1 MSETRSYYAVIP
13 AEVRYDKSLPANAK
27 LLYGEITALCS
38 EKGFC
43 WASNAYFSELYGVSE
58 RSVREWIGRLKEAG
72 YIEVNIRYKD
82 DGKTIDSRCISL
94 LTGVRKKSSGV
105 WKKTSAPYGRNLPG
119 GTEENFL
126 ENNTDIIIQENKKD
140 STLTCTIE
148 KDESFSPR
156 VTFKS
161 IVDMYNRICVSL
173 PKVNV
178 ISEARE
184 KAIRARLKRYTPEQ
198 FEQMFILAQESAFLK
213 GGNSKNWTA
222 TFDWLIS
229 DRNFARVLDGN
240 YSDARSALP
249 VNNSPEVLFE

>member
-94 LTGVRKKSSGV
+94 LTEVRKKSSGV

-126 ENNTDIIIQENKKD
+126 ENNTDIILQSNDTKEV
-140 STLTCTIE
+140 LTRAREDVHVHSDKRCYGKYKNVWLTTDEYDNLCSEYEKVDEIINFLSAFIIE
-148 KDESFSPR
+148 K
-156 VTFKS
+156 
-161 IVDMYNRICVSL
+161 
-173 PKVNV
+173 
-178 ISEARE
+178 
-184 KAIRARLKRYTPEQ
+184 
-198 FEQMFILAQESAFLK
+198 
-213 GGNSKNWTA
+213 
-222 TFDWLIS
+222 
-229 DRNFARVLDGN
+229 N
-240 YSDARSALP
+240 YSSESHYLTIIRWVVNAYREHEQRKLKANANGLP
-249 VNNSPEVLFE
+249 NKQNETDRFMESLRRIGNGEC